1 MEGKTR
7 LSCGLFTVL
16 NKKTNG
22 ISLNSIRISK
32 YAYFMAYAFELM
44 LFKTRGHFF
53 PVEVP
58 FFKISG
64 YTAVLAVHGIASLIV
79 MLLWSNRFK
88 KLIYVSVTVMVAGFI
103 PFLFLPYGTPR
114 LIFAMIAYAGLGGC
128 VTAARC
134 GYAFAL
140 NNAERLIG
148 MLIMFF
154 FCACIYFLD
163 YIGVEERSAVPLVL
177 TLVLL
182 FAFCFCLL
190 KFKESD
196 LEVKEETTKQ
206 DTKGLYC
213 ALAYFMAYF
222 AIDGYIWSLVDS
234 TLKTPY
240 LFFVI
245 GMLLAGI
252 LFALAFTKLRM
263 NLWHIWNIFLGVA
276 ALMALFAM
284 LASAIGTT
292 KPQHFFAGLSL
303 IGWPL
308 SMYMLG
314 CAQRQFASY
323 RLLKQ
328 CTVIFVIASPV
339 LNFSDELAEKV
350 APQFFP
356 AATLIV
362 VILFLLL
369 TLFFSQYSYTYL
381 FSAPWV
387 SNMMKDDMNYVEPEA
402 DVFIGY
408 DLTPRQKE
416 VALLLL
422 QAKTRRQIAGELG
435 LSESTVK
442 THTSEL
448 YKKLNINSRAELF
461 KLFGVKENG

>member
-1 MEGKTR
+1 MESKMKGIFGFVSD
-7 LSCGLFTVL
+7 LSAHTGGVKL
-16 NKKTNG
+16 
-22 ISLNSIRISK
+22 SSIRFSK
-32 YAYFMAYAFELM
+32 YAYFLAYAFELM

-79 MLLWSNRFK
+79 MLLWSNQFK
-88 KLIYVSVTVMVAGFI
+88 KLIYVSITVMVAGFI

-114 LIFAMIAYAGLGGC
+114 LLFAMIAYAGLGGC

-163 YIGVEERSAVPLVL
+163 YIGVEERSTVPLVL

-182 FAFCFCLL
+182 FALCFCLL

-196 LEVKEETTKQ
+196 LEVKEEATKQ

-222 AIDGYIWSLVDS
+222 AIDGYTWSLVDS

-263 NLWHIWNIFLGVA
+263 NLWHIWNIFLGAA

-292 KPQHFFAGLSL
+292 KPQHFFAGFSL

-323 RLLKQ
+323 KLLKQ

-422 QAKTRRQIAGELG
+422 QAKTRRQIAGELK

-442 THTSEL
+442 THTAEL

-461 KLFGVKENG
+461 KLFGVKGNG

>member
-16 NKKTNG
+16 NEKTNG
-22 ISLNSIRISK
+22 ISLNSIRISR

-44 LFKTRGHFF
+44 LFKFRGHFF

-64 YTAVLAVHGIASLIV
+64 YTAVLAVHGIASLII
-79 MLLWSNRFK
+79 MLLWSKRFK
-88 KLIYVSVTVMVAGFI
+88 KLIYISVIITVVGFV
-103 PFLFLPYGTPR
+103 PFSFLPYGMPR

-148 MLIMFF
+148 MMIMFF
-154 FCACIYFLD
+154 SCVVFYFLD
-163 YIGVEERSAVPLVL
+163 YIGVEERSIFAMILMF
-177 TLVLL
+177 VLL
-182 FAFCFCLL
+182 FALCFCLL

-196 LEVKEETTKQ
+196 LEVKEEATKQ

-263 NLWHIWNIFLGVA
+263 NLWHIWNIFLGLA

-323 RLLKQ
+323 KLLKQ

-339 LNFSDELAEKV
+339 LNFSDDLAEKV

-402 DVFIGY
+402 DAFIGY

-422 QAKTRRQIAGELG
+422 QAKTRRQIAGELK

-442 THTSEL
+442 THTAEL

-461 KLFGVKENG
+461 KLFGVKGNG